1 MPEVNVRETRQHIS
15 RILDEVSTGKVF
27 VITRRNKPIAKLSK
41 INDGKI
47 KQTRFPSR
55 SNFRAKIPI
64 CRAAGSEMICDMRDE
79 RG

>member
-1 MPEVNVRETRQHIS
+1 MPEVNVRETRQHIG

-41 INDGKI
+41 INNGDI
-47 KQTRFPSR
+47 KQTCFPSR
-55 SNFRAKIPI
+55 SDFRAKIPTSKF
-64 CRAAGSEMICDMRDE
+64 AGSEMISKMRDE